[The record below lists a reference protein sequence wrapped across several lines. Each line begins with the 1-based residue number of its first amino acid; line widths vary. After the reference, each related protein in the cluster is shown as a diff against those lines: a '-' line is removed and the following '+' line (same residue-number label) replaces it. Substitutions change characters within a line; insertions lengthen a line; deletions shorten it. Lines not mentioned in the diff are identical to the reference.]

1 VYIRVVDQNFSP
13 ALLIEVKDD
22 MLNMKVLL
30 VSPSLSVGREKAPLV
45 RLIGL
50 GPRSQARGTCVNG
63 PLKFS

>member
-1 VYIRVVDQNFSP
+1 
-13 ALLIEVKDD
+13 

-50 GPRSQARGTCVNG
+50 GPRSQARGTCLNG